1 MAGPSSARPPPTR
14 PRSDLPRT
22 FAELEEEFGPLYV
35 RCDVCRRHV
44 RLELG
49 GLRDVDYRRKT
60 FSCSVCGDAGAL
72 AIGDPTTERGRQDYR
87 LDPVADPP
95 RHRAAVVRLTSPPRR
110 PEPVRRNGELP
121 GRKIDLRR

>member
-1 MAGPSSARPPPTR
+1 VAGPPSA
-14 PRSDLPRT
+14 LPNS
-22 FAELEEEFGPLYV
+22 FAELQETFGPLYV

-49 GLRDVDYRRKT
+49 GLRDLDYRSKT
-60 FSCSVCGDAGAL
+60 FSCSVCGGPGSL
-72 AIGDPTTERGRQDYR
+72 AIINPSAEPGMQDYR

-95 RHRAAVVRLTSPPRR
+95 RHRAAVVRLTLPPKRC
-110 PEPVRRNGELP
+110 EPVRGNGELP